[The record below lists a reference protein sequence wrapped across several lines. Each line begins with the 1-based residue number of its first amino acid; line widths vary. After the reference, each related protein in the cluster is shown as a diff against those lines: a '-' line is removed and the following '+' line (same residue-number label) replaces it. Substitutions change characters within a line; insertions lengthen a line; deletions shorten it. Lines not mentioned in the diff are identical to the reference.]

1 MAVLAWHAEVA
12 LGVTRRRL
20 ARPTAVAIAIVSVQ
34 SAARADDRNALQAA
48 TDAFGVSV
56 GIEKI
61 GIYTID
67 QVRGFSPTMAGNLR
81 IDGLYFDQAGELNKR
96 LTDRSTIRVGIA
108 AQAYPFPAP
117 TGIADYRLRSPGSK
131 LAVSGSAGLADY
143 LGPYFDT
150 DLQIPINRDKL
161 GIAVGLG
168 RKDDE
173 FPDGTHSHN
182 RTIALLGEWRP
193 HDGVRLRSFWTQI
206 VGKDVEAEPVLT
218 VGGAWLPPELRIRK
232 FIGQSWETNEHHVTN
247 GGLLADVELSHGWMI
262 RGGLFR
268 SIVSDS
274 SNYGDLFRNVQP
286 DGSADHRIVADPR
299 EGTRSTSG
307 ELRLSHSIDD
317 GPRRHLVHLIIRGR
331 ARESEFGGSG
341 QIDFGET
348 NVRMP
353 EALPKSSFGFTKQS
367 RDRVRQFTAGLA
379 YEGYWKGIG
388 KIGLGFQKTSYR
400 KIIDEPGNGS
410 TRASA
415 SPFLFYGNLE
425 VELSRRLAFFAGV
438 TQGLEETGVAPD
450 NAANRGEAL
459 TAARTH
465 QIDGGI
471 SFSLING
478 VNLIAGAFDI
488 RKPYF
493 NLGSNNVYTALGT
506 ERHRGVEISATG
518 SITPRLSIVAGAVFM
533 DARTTGEA
541 VNQGRIGKRPV
552 NSSPRLIRL
561 SAEYFLPKV
570 AGASVDLGLDHD
582 GKRIASAS
590 NAVSLPPRTILRA
603 GARYRFRLNR
613 LNAQLRIL
621 VDNITDRF
629 SWVLTNGGGFKVD
642 VGRRVTGYLA
652 VDF

>member
-1 MAVLAWHAEVA
+1 MGE
-12 LGVTRRRL
+12 TRRRL
-20 ARPTAVAIAIVSVQ
+20 TRLAAVVIVIVSVQ
-34 SAARADDRNALQAA
+34 TAARAEDRNAIQAA

-67 QVRGFSPTMAGNLR
+67 QVRGFSPTTAGNLR
-81 IDGLYFDQAGELNKR
+81 IDGLYFDQVGELNKR

-117 TGIADYRLRSPGSK
+117 TGIVDYRLRSPGSK
-131 LAVSGSAGLADY
+131 LAVSGSAGFADY

-161 GIAVGLG
+161 GVAVGFG
-168 RKDDE
+168 RKLDE
-173 FPDGTHSHN
+173 FSDGTHSHN
-182 RTIALLGEWRP
+182 RTIALLGAWRP

-206 VGKDVEAEPVLT
+206 VEKGAEAQPVLT
-218 VGGAWLPPELRIRK
+218 VGGAWLPPELRLRK
-232 FIGQSWETNEHHVTN
+232 FIGQSWETNERHITN
-247 GGLLADVELSHGWMI
+247 GGLLADVELSHGWML

-268 SIVSDS
+268 SIVSDD
-274 SNYGDLFRNVQP
+274 SNYADLFRNVQP
-286 DGSADHRIVADPR
+286 DGSADHKIVADPR

-331 ARESEFGGSG
+331 ERESEFGGSA
-341 QIDFGET
+341 QIDYGKT

-353 EALPKSSFGFTKQS
+353 GALPKPTFGFTAQRS
-367 RDRVRQFTAGLA
+367 NRVRQFTAGLA

-388 KIGLGFQKTSYR
+388 QIGLGFQKTSYR
-400 KIIDEPGNGS
+400 KIFDEPGNGQ
-410 TRASA
+410 TRTNA
-415 SPFLFYGNLE
+415 SPLLFYANLE
-425 VELSRRLAFFAGV
+425 VEISRRLAFFAGV

-459 TAARTH
+459 AAARTH
-465 QIDGGI
+465 QVDGGI
-471 SFSLING
+471 SFSLTNG
-478 VNLIAGAFDI
+478 VKLIAGAFDI

-493 NLGSNNVYTALGT
+493 NLTTNNVFTALGT
-506 ERHRGVEISATG
+506 ERHRGIEISATG
-518 SITPRLSIVAGAVFM
+518 SITPRLSIVAGAVFL
-533 DARTTGEA
+533 DARVTGEA
-541 VNQGRIGKRPV
+541 VKEGRIGKRPI

-561 SAEYFLPKV
+561 SAEYFLPNV
-570 AGASVDLGLDHD
+570 DGASVDVGLDHD
-582 GKRIASAS
+582 GRRIASAT
-590 NAVSLPPRTILRA
+590 NAISLPPRTILRA

-629 SWVLTNGGGFKVD
+629 SWVLTSGGGFKVD